1 MIKENILKTFLHKHH
16 NKLIIT
22 SLCVS
27 LLLLI
32 LQTLAYSFFS
42 QEILSSQIP
51 LIKGNARTLILLSTL
66 SECFVFLLLSIT
78 LVLLIYFETD
88 KIKILIHNHPNKL
101 LFSIFAIYFLFR
113 LTFLFFGYDI
123 ADGYEK
129 TAIHFFETNRIKVF
143 HARNI
148 GYPLFIL
155 FSTLIYPSFSVVSLF
170 HSFLGMFTAYFLYLS
185 FLNINKMT
193 VASFFNEKKWIV
205 HLTGYL
211 IVIIYLFSTQ
221 RIWLEQKLRPEIGS
235 QFLLSIIIYLI
246 LNLIQKQSF
255 ISYILLMGI
264 NLFALNYQPKFLI
277 FSIFCIIIIT
287 VFFCR
292 KVYFTSNT
300 AISKVLKTAGIIGVF
315 IIYFSFT
322 FFCTRVIDENKVD
335 TKKFAYSTVFVSIMN
350 LVDLELQRD
359 IKKENPK
366 YPKDLLITWHNFYKT
381 IEHKYH
387 DMNISKLDSIL
398 YNTPQYPQLLAATQ
412 NIYGNDDIN
421 YLNNFLK
428 FYCIKSALSHPFAYI
443 YKVIKVYFKSFILL
457 FDSFKNPLF
466 FQDIN
471 NKGLENNIIV
481 MKEQGCGI
489 LQNNFCNTITKILDK
504 KHFYCTFNFF
514 PMIFI
519 YLVTIISFPLWII
532 ISIITFCKY
541 KKNKVLF
548 IYAITSVL
556 LYILL
561 HAVTALTT
569 FEYGRYNFELFPIIL
584 ISCFLCIQTFFLNLT
599 NCKIIQNNI

>member
-1 MIKENILKTFLHKHH
+1 MKKNALITFLQKHH

-22 SLCVS
+22 FLCIS

-32 LQTLAYSFFS
+32 LQALAYSFFS

-51 LIKGNARTLILLSTL
+51 FIKGNTRILILLSTL
-66 SECFVFLLLSIT
+66 SECFIFLLLSIT
-78 LVLLIYFETD
+78 LALLIYFETN
-88 KIKILIHNHPNKL
+88 KVRMLIHNHSNKL

-129 TAIHFFETNRIKVF
+129 TAIHFFETNQIKVF

-155 FSTLIYPSFSVVSLF
+155 FSTLIYPSFSVVSVF
-170 HSFLGMFTAYFLYLS
+170 HSFLGMLTAYFLYLS
-185 FLNINKMT
+185 FLNINKIAVPT
-193 VASFFNEKKWIV
+193 FFNEKKWIV

-246 LNLIQKQSF
+246 LNLIQTKSF
-255 ISYILLMGI
+255 ISYALLTGI
-264 NLFALNYQPKFLI
+264 NLFTLNYQPKFLI
-277 FSIFCIIIIT
+277 FSIFCIIMVTI
-287 VFFCR
+287 FFCIEI
-292 KVYFTSNT
+292 YFNSNT
-300 AISKVLKTAGIIGVF
+300 IMLKILKTTGIIGIF

-322 FFCTRVIDENKVD
+322 SFCTKVIDENKAD

-350 LVDLELQRD
+350 LIDIELQHD
-359 IKKENPK
+359 IKKENTK
-366 YPKDLLITWHNFYKT
+366 YPKELLIQWHNFYKT
-381 IEHKYH
+381 VAYKYS

-398 YNTPQYPQLLAATQ
+398 YNTPQYPQLLNTTQ
-412 NIYGNDDIN
+412 NVYGNGDIN

-428 FYCIKSALSHPFAYI
+428 FYCIKSALSHPFAYM
-443 YKVIKVYFKSFILL
+443 YKVLKVYFKSFILL

-466 FQDIN
+466 FQDIS
-471 NKGLENNIIV
+471 NKGLESNITS
-481 MKEQGCGI
+481 MQEQGNGV
-489 LQNNFCNTITKILDK
+489 LQDNFCNTITKILGEK
-504 KHFYCTFNFF
+504 RFYCTFNFF

-519 YLVTIISFPLWII
+519 YLVTIISFPLWIA
-532 ISIITFCKY
+532 ISIVSFCRC
-541 KKNKVLF
+541 KKNKALF
-548 IYAITSVL
+548 IYTIASVL
-556 LYILL
+556 FYILL

-584 ISCFLCIQTFFLNLT
+584 ISCFLCIQIFFLNLT
-599 NCKIIQNNI
+599 NCKTLQNNI

>member
-1 MIKENILKTFLHKHH
+1 MELKTFLQKYH
-16 NKLIIT
+16 NKLIMTFFCI
-22 SLCVS
+22 S
-27 LLLLI
+27 LI
-32 LQTLAYSFFS
+32 LLVLQAVTYSFFS
-42 QEILSSQIP
+42 KEFLSLQFPAIGGSKTNTI
-51 LIKGNARTLILLSTL
+51 ILLSTL
-66 SECFVFLLLSIT
+66 SECFIFLLLSMSLALFIF
-78 LVLLIYFETD
+78 FETD
-88 KIKILIHNHPNKL
+88 KVKTLIYNHPNKL
-101 LFSIFAIYFLFR
+101 LFSIFAIYFVFR

-129 TAIHFFETNRIKVF
+129 TAIHFFETKSIKVF

-170 HSFLGMFTAYFLYLS
+170 HSFLGMLTAYFLYLS

-235 QFLLSIIIYLI
+235 QFLLSLIIYLI
-246 LNLIQKQSF
+246 LRLIQTRSF
-255 ISYILLMGI
+255 ISYLLLTVT

-277 FSIFCIIIIT
+277 FSIFCIITATI
-287 VFFCR
+287 FFCIEIYR
-292 KVYFTSNT
+292 ALNT
-300 AISKVLKTAGIIGVF
+300 AMSKVLKITGIIGIF
-315 IIYFSFT
+315 IVYVAFT
-322 FFCTRVIDENKVD
+322 NFCTKVIDENKAD

-350 LVDLELQRD
+350 LVDIELQRD
-359 IKKENPK
+359 IKKENSKFPK
-366 YPKDLLITWHNFYKT
+366 ELLKQWHDFYET
-381 IEHKYH
+381 VAYKYT
-387 DMNISKLDSIL
+387 DMNIKKLDSIL
-398 YNTPQYPQLLAATQ
+398 YNTPKYGELLNVTQ
-412 NIYGNDDIN
+412 NVYGNGDIN
-421 YLNNFLK
+421 YLNDFLK

-471 NKGLENNIIV
+471 NKGLENNITS
-481 MKEQGCGI
+481 MQEQGNGI
-489 LQNNFCNTITKILDK
+489 LQNNFCNTITKILSEK
-504 KHFYCTFNFF
+504 RFYCTFNFF

-519 YLVTIISFPLWII
+519 YLITVIIFPIWIVL
-532 ISIITFCKY
+532 SIITFCRC
-541 KKNKVLF
+541 KKNKALF
-548 IYAITSVL
+548 IYTIMSFLIYL
-556 LYILL
+556 LV

-599 NCKIIQNNI
+599 NCKASQNNI